1 MAPKVMLLDDR
12 QERLD
17 YLSNMYSG
25 CEIYCARNYNEAI
38 NLLNNHKFELV
49 SLDHDL
55 GDFYVPEMDENL
67 VERTGLDVADYIR
80 NMPAD
85 QIPDEI
91 IIHSSNPVGAKYML
105 LALKEFNAKWRMVS
119 V

>member
-1 MAPKVMLLDDR
+1 MSPKIMILDDR

-17 YLSNMYSG
+17 YLSEMYSG
-25 CEIYCARNYNEAI
+25 CEIYCARNYAQAI
-38 NLLNNHKFELV
+38 NLLAAHKFELV

-55 GDFYVPEMDENL
+55 GDFYVAEMDENL
-67 VERTGLDVADYIR
+67 VERTGSEVAEYIK

-91 IIHSSNPVGAKYML
+91 IIHSSNPVGARRML
-105 LALKEFNAKWRMVS
+105 SILDGYNVKWRMVS